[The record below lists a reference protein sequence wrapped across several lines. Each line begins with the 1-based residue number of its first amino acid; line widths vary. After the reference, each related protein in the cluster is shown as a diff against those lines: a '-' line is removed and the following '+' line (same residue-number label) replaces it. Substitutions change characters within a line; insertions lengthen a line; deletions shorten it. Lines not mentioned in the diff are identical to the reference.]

1 MNREERA
8 YKKLVV
14 WQNAYKLRRLIYEI
28 SKQYSRSEMRR
39 VSQMRDSSRS
49 IKQNIQEGYMK
60 TLPSYIN
67 HLNIAQGSL
76 LELRGDIEDSF
87 DDGLI
92 DKDTFLKID
101 ELAGK
106 TEYLF
111 KRLIQSLMRRRNRI
125 KTLIF
130 LPDPSYPF

>member
-1 MNREERA
+1 
-8 YKKLVV
+8 
-14 WQNAYKLRRLIYEI
+14 
-28 SKQYSRSEMRR
+28 
-39 VSQMRDSSRS
+39 
-49 IKQNIQEGYMK
+49 MK

>member
-1 MNREERA
+1 MYREPG
-8 YKKLVV
+8 YKKLIV
-14 WQNAYKLRRLIYEI
+14 WQNAYNLRRLIY
-28 SKQYSRSEMRR
+28 KTTQQFPKSEMRR

-60 TLPSYIN
+60 TLPAYIN

-76 LELRGDIEDSF
+76 LELRGDIEDCF

-92 DKDTFLKID
+92 DKEMFLKID

-111 KRLIQSLMRRRNRI
+111 KRLIQSLVRKRDGKGI
-125 KTLIF
+125 SKF
-130 LPDPSYPF
+130 PC